1 LPPKNTPTARN
12 GNQTAPIWLA
22 PDPVSARRAP
32 GTIQM
37 LGIVVL
43 IRHGET
49 SWTVTGQHTG
59 RTDLPLTPNGRL
71 RAAGLHRSLGGLRL
85 EHVFTSPLQRA
96 RQTCELAALA
106 FPATVDPD
114 LEEWDYGDYE
124 SLKTAEICVRR
135 PGWNVF
141 EDGCPGGES
150 VEQVSARADR
160 MLDGLRRLKGNI
172 ALFSHGQFLRVVASR
187 WIGRPVAEGQHLA
200 LDTASISILGFEHHN
215 GRVPA
220 LCLWN
225 SASDTAK
232 ALAAPRV
239 DEEPST
245 PAGGLSESLSAKMI
259 R

>member
-1 LPPKNTPTARN
+1 
-12 GNQTAPIWLA
+12 
-22 PDPVSARRAP
+22 
-32 GTIQM
+32 M
-37 LGIVVL
+37 LDLVVL

-49 SWTVTGQHTG
+49 SWTLTGQHTG

-71 RAAGLHRSLGGLRL
+71 QAAGLHRSLAGLRI
-85 EHVFTSPLQRA
+85 EHIFTSPLQRA
-96 RQTCELAALA
+96 RETCELAGLA
-106 FPATVDPD
+106 IRPTINPD
-114 LEEWDYGDYE
+114 LDEWDYGDYE

-150 VEQVSARADR
+150 VEQVSSRADQV
-160 MLDGLRRLKGNI
+160 LDGLRRLNGNI

-187 WIGRPVAEGQHLA
+187 WIGRSAAEGQHLA

-225 SASDTAK
+225 GASNTAK
-232 ALAAPRV
+232 ALAAPQI
-239 DEEPST
+239 DEQPSA
-245 PAGGLSESLSAKMI
+245 PAGGLPESLSAKMTG
-259 R
+259 